1 MNSARSHRTLRAPS
15 FRVFCERVGRHDP
28 QPTSLNPAQTRVA
41 PSLASLLRQGWDSTN
56 LYRLLTAILVAAL
69 FISLL
74 KQAPAPVVAANQ
86 SPAARATLR
95 VGMWTLWHDREVTLT
110 PAANAST
117 LFRTCERCAA
127 AALRTPAMIRAE
139 GDAVTFATAGKTAH
153 LGGVWLSNA
162 VTLTAHGE
170 TVTLHDPVA
179 ITAHAGTLVIVVT
192 LPVENYVERVVASE
206 SGPGDSPESL
216 KALAIVVRSFA
227 LHEAHG
233 HAEYDLCDSTHCQF
247 LHWNGNGDR
256 RAGAHAATLATAGE
270 TLWFH
275 GQRALAYFGKDCGGR
290 TASPGEIWPR
300 AKPGSPRTGLR
311 PWGDKPLPYLPSQP
325 DRFCT
330 ATGAREWASEIT
342 RADLSAALAAHGL
355 AQPGWQ
361 NLAVARRGAS
371 GRAVTLQLDHTEISA
386 EDFQLAVGES
396 LGWNRIPSTWFE
408 VSRQGD
414 TFAFHGRGWGHGVG
428 LCQKGAAAMAAQGR
442 TTREILA
449 QYFPGAESADES
461 TGRAWQSFAGDG
473 FVLESLDAG
482 DSAFLADLNRA
493 RAEASERSG
502 LHAAT
507 SFTVRAFP
515 STPAFRQATLEP
527 GWIAAL
533 TEGDWIGTQ
542 PLRTLASRQLLAD
555 TMRHEFLHA
564 LVEREAGPKAP
575 LWLREG
581 LVEAWSDTA
590 SAKTPSARPKFTI
603 NAIDAALAHPA
614 SEAESEAAHRAAA
627 WYAAQLL
634 TRYGRAQVLDWLRSD
649 VPASVVAAPG
659 QR

>member
-1 MNSARSHRTLRAPS
+1 
-15 FRVFCERVGRHDP
+15 
-28 QPTSLNPAQTRVA
+28 
-41 PSLASLLRQGWDSTN
+41 LRQGWEAAKTH
-56 LYRLLTAILVAAL
+56 RLLTSVLVAAL
-69 FISLL
+69 FFYFL
-74 KQAPAPVVAANQ
+74 KPAPIPVVAADQ
-86 SPAARATLR
+86 QAVARETLL
-95 VGMWTLWHDREVTLT
+95 VGMWTLWHDHDLTLT
-110 PAANAST
+110 PTGPKEFT
-117 LFRTCERCAA
+117 LLQTCEKCSVEVLHA
-127 AALRTPAMIRAE
+127 PAKIHAE
-139 GDAVTFATAGKTAH
+139 KDGLSFSSSSKTASASEIR
-153 LGGVWLSNA
+153 LSGP

-179 ITAHAGTLVIVVT
+179 VTAHGGSLVIVVT

-206 SGPGDSPESL
+206 SGPGDNLESL

-233 HAEYDLCDSTHCQF
+233 HADYDVCDSTHCQL
-247 LHWNGNGDR
+247 LHWSGNSGR
-256 RAGAHAATLATAGE
+256 RAVAHAATLATAGE

-275 GQRALAYFGKDCGGR
+275 GQRAVAYFGKDCGGR
-290 TASPGEIWPR
+290 TASPDEIWPH

-330 ATGAREWASEIT
+330 ANGARTWASQIT
-342 RADLSAALAAHGL
+342 RAELTAALAAHGL

-361 NLAVARRGAS
+361 NLTVGRRGPS
-371 GRAVTLQLDHTEISA
+371 GRAVTLQLDHAEIYA

-449 QYFPGAESADES
+449 QYFPGAEVADES
-461 TGRAWQSFAGDG
+461 TGSAWQSLAGDG
-473 FVLESLDAG
+473 FVLESLDGG
-482 DSAFLADLNRA
+482 DATFLPELNRA

-502 LHAAT
+502 LHAAAP
-507 SFTVRAFP
+507 FTVRAFA
-515 STPAFRQATLEP
+515 STAAFRQATLEP
-527 GWIAAL
+527 GWIAAF

-542 PLRTLASRQLLAD
+542 PLRTLAARQLLAD

-581 LVEAWSDTA
+581 LVEAWSETA
-590 SAKTPSARPKFTI
+590 PAKSPSAKPRLTI
-603 NAIDAALAHPA
+603 DGINAALAHPA
-614 SEAESEAAHRAAA
+614 SEDESDAAHRAAA
-627 WYAAQLL
+627 WNAAQLL
-634 TRYGRAQVLDWLRSD
+634 ARYGRAQTLDWLRSD
-649 VPASVVAAPG
+649 VPASVVVALG
-659 QR
+659 KR